1 MWIFFFERLYQE
13 LFGIEP
19 KTNIIFNACVLADYK
34 PLFGALF
41 DGKEVGAVIK
51 EFVQSKPYIVNN
63 VKENSSEIVLYQQP
77 IIILLYFLT
86 DKVGATKVKELW
98 SVAMYQKELD
108 YIFSDLGT
116 QAA

>member
-19 KTNIIFNACVLADYK
+19 KTNSIVNACVLTDYK

-51 EFVQSKPYIVNN
+51 EFVQSKPYIIEK
-63 VKENSSEIVLYQQP
+63 VKENSSEIFLYQQP

-86 DKVGATKVKELW
+86 DKVGAAKVKELW
-98 SVAMYQKELD
+98 SFPTLQKELQFV
-108 YIFSDLGT
+108 FSDLGT
-116 QAA
+116 QP